1 MAEIQSLRFAVGD
14 IGNRYEVEAF
24 IKLFQLLLHV
34 FAVVPAVDFKFAFF
48 IRAPHRSQKFS
59 GYIVAVALEHGL

>member
-34 FAVVPAVDFKFAFF
+34 FAVVPAVDFKFTLF
-48 IRAPHRSQKFS
+48 IRAPHRS
-59 GYIVAVALEHGL
+59 